1 MKFQSLLNK
10 TSWNLFSSNYDYALK
25 RTKTL
30 KTSGLKNSGLKD
42 TLTNTFVELINK
54 GWIENVGEVDSGHPV
69 WYLLFFV
76 TKQDKPR
83 VVYDGA
89 ATVAGVS
96 LNQALLAGAN
106 LLNNLVE
113 VLTRFRLG
121 KFAAM
126 ADLSKCFFQVAMPE
140 KQRDLFRIIWFKNND
155 LDGGEPQV
163 FRFSRHVRRINSS
176 PYVAL
181 LAIKHLIT
189 ENPTKASDR
198 TLNAI
203 GKNWYMDDILFTS
216 ESLLDLE
223 TMSREITELFKS
235 RGFKLR

>member
-1 MKFQSLLNK
+1 ML
-10 TSWNLFSSNYDYALK
+10 
-25 RTKTL
+25 R
-30 KTSGLKNSGLKD
+30 TSGLKNPGLKD
-42 TLTNTFVELINK
+42 TLTNTFAELINE
-54 GWIENVGEVDSGHPV
+54 GWIENVGEVDSDHPV
-69 WYLLFFV
+69 WYLPFFV

-96 LNQALLAGAN
+96 RNQAVLAGTN

-126 ADLSKCFFQVAMPE
+126 ADLSKCFFQVAMPK

-163 FRFSRHVRRINSS
+163 FRFSRHVWGINSS

-181 LAIKHLIT
+181 LTIKHLIT
-189 ENPTKASDR
+189 ENPTNASDR

-203 GKNWYMDDILFTS
+203 DKNRYMDDILFTS
-216 ESLLDLE
+216 DSLLDLE
-223 TMSREITELFKS
+223 TMSREST
-235 RGFKLR
+235 

>member
-1 MKFQSLLNK
+1 M
-10 TSWNLFSSNYDYALK
+10 
-25 RTKTL
+25 
-30 KTSGLKNSGLKD
+30 
-42 TLTNTFVELINK
+42 
-54 GWIENVGEVDSGHPV
+54 GEVGSDHPV
-69 WYLLFFV
+69 WYLPFFV

-96 LNQALLAGAN
+96 LNQVVLAGTN

-126 ADLSKCFFQVAMPE
+126 EDLSKCFFQVAKPE
-140 KQRDLFRIIWFKNND
+140 KQRDLFRIIWFRNND
-155 LDGGEPQV
+155 LDGEPQV
-163 FRFSRHVRRINSS
+163 FRFSRHVWGINSS

-181 LAIKHLIT
+181 LANKHSIT
-189 ENPTKASDR
+189 ENPTNASDR

-203 GKNWYMDDILFTS
+203 DKNRYKNDILFTS
-216 ESLLDLE
+216 DSLLDFFFFINGQ
-223 TMSREITELFKS
+223 RCKRIYY
-235 RGFKLR
+235 R